1 MHGIKIKARVPT
13 SPTHLW
19 PHGWGFKGSEVNA
32 YSSLGP
38 HSQKKDF
45 FLRQHTFAFFADG
58 KKGFL
63 NDSSSRQKS
72 NSWIQLL
79 KTFDV
84 NLIFSLFPMYY
95 VELDHYLDTLKV
107 SREEYFLND
116 HFSNYL

>member
-1 MHGIKIKARVPT
+1 MCV
-13 SPTHLW
+13 
-19 PHGWGFKGSEVNA
+19 V
-32 YSSLGP
+32 
-38 HSQKKDF
+38 